1 MLAAARRSICDMS
14 EHLSERLSEDP
25 SEHPSEPGAGMDPA
39 ERPARMPRTGTER
52 ELLQGWLDT
61 HRQTLRWKASNL
73 GLDQLLQP
81 SVAPSGLTL
90 LGLVRHMAECERG
103 WFQVVAAGR
112 ALPDLYPSPDGDLLG
127 ANREH
132 AEADLLTYEAA
143 VAAADEVLASV
154 DLDEVV
160 RMPATGE
167 RVAVRWIWLHMIEE
181 YARHNGHADLLR
193 ERIDG
198 ATGD

>member
-1 MLAAARRSICDMS
+1 MS
-14 EHLSERLSEDP
+14 EHLSERL

-90 LGLVRHMAECERG
+90 LGWSDTWPSASGGGSRWRLRD
-103 WFQVVAAGR
+103 GR
-112 ALPDLYPSPDGDLLG
+112 FRTSTL
-127 ANREH
+127 R
-132 AEADLLTYEAA
+132 LT
-143 VAAADEVLASV
+143 
-154 DLDEVV
+154 
-160 RMPATGE
+160 ATSSG
-167 RVAVRWIWLHMIEE
+167 R
-181 YARHNGHADLLR
+181 
-193 ERIDG
+193 
-198 ATGD
+198 TGSTRRPTS